1 MTAKNITHALI
12 PEMTVQLQLLFT
24 TVVRLLNQGTLR
36 IRAVIEC
43 GVLFGYFLASVYIP
57 TEASGQ
63 KVTKKNWRL
72 RQPNFIQHKTYNQ

>member
-1 MTAKNITHALI
+1 MIVKA
-12 PEMTVQLQLLFT
+12 QLHFT
-24 TVVRLLNQGTLR
+24 TIVLPLNQGTLR

-72 RQPNFIQHKTYNQ
+72 RQPNFFQYKTYNQ